1 MITLVLIALIVLL
14 VVGMGAAIYLN
25 TQSEKKKRLMS
36 VVGVTRAD
44 MKGKKSDPAAQRRA
58 EIAKKLK
65 GTGDDNPQ
73 KKKKGAVTL
82 KDLIMQAGLEISETR
97 YWVMA
102 AIASVVS
109 MMAAYTFGMSLLVV
123 ALIGVIGLL
132 GLPRMVLKMMA
143 GSRQKKFLEDF
154 ADSLDAMTRL
164 LRAGMPVTEAIKM
177 VAREYSGP
185 VGEEMG
191 RIFDQQKI
199 GVPLAEA
206 VLSGARR
213 IPIPEMAMFATAVAI
228 QSQTGSSLSDVLEN
242 LAAVIR
248 ARFRLKRKVQALSSE
263 AKASAM
269 IIGALP
275 NLVATGLYFVNHD
288 YIILLF
294 TTSTGKTLLTGAVLW
309 MCIGILV
316 MRQMINF
323 KV

>member
-1 MITLVLIALIVLL
+1 MLTFILIGLITFIVL
-14 VVGMGAAIYLN
+14 GMGIFIYIN
-25 TQSEKKKRLMS
+25 AQSEKKQRLMQ
-36 VVGVTRAD
+36 VVGVSSSERAR
-44 MKGKKSDPAAQRRA
+44 KGDPNQRRA

-65 GTGDDNPQ
+65 GTGEEQDGKQ
-73 KKKKGAVTL
+73 KKKGEITL
-82 KDLIMQAGLEISETR
+82 KDRITQAGLEISEGKF
-97 YWVMA
+97 WVFSLISCVLSILTAYIFDM
-102 AIASVVS
+102 S
-109 MMAAYTFGMSLLVV
+109 MLVTIF
-123 ALIGVIGLL
+123 IGVIGLL
-132 GLPRMVLKMMA
+132 GLPRLVLSMMA
-143 GSRQKKFLEDF
+143 SSRQKKFLDDF

-164 LRAGMPVTEAIKM
+164 LRAGMPVSEAIKM

-199 GVPLAEA
+199 GVSLSEA
-206 VLSGARR
+206 VLSAARR
-213 IPIPEMAMFATAVAI
+213 IPIPEMGMFATAVSI

-242 LAAVIR
+242 LAALIR

-275 NLVATGLYFVNHD
+275 NLVATGLYFVNYD

-294 TTSTGKTLLTGAVLW
+294 TTPTGKMMLTGAVIW
-309 MCIGILV
+309 MGIGILV